1 MKQLSRAVPT
11 AVLNATPSA
20 SISAL
25 LTALLTAVA
34 VLLPAAAHADP
45 PSASVWF
52 NGGEVVFEA
61 ADGQANTLILTKVGS
76 SPDVWRLDDVVPI
89 TSDEDDCVH
98 PFEGDLTVLDCERVL
113 SFFDVSLGDLD
124 DSLDNRTTRAGHFNL
139 GAGNDVLHT
148 GGNAAAIS
156 DIAAGSGDDV
166 VYSGPAQDWINGGPG
181 TDLVT
186 YEGRMSPVV
195 ANATTGGAE
204 DDYVDT
210 IENLTGSGGA
220 DTLTGSSGAN
230 VLDGGTAWFCTLLSC
245 LYTSGAD
252 TLRGGAGN
260 DVLRGQQQAD
270 ALYGEA
276 GVDTLYGGSG
286 NDTLDGGPATDWC
299 YPEADG
305 GTVLNCGPVFT

>member
-1 MKQLSRAVPT
+1 MKRLSRAVPA
-11 AVLNATPSA
+11 AVL
-20 SISAL
+20 
-25 LTALLTAVA
+25 AVA
-34 VLLPAAAHADP
+34 AVLFPAAAHADP

-76 SPDVWRLDDVVPI
+76 SPDVWRLDDVVSI

-98 PFEGDLTVLDCERVL
+98 PVEGDLTVLDCERVL

-139 GAGNDVLHT
+139 GSGNDVLHT
-148 GGNAAAIS
+148 GGSAASVTDVAG
-156 DIAAGSGDDV
+156 GSGDDI
-166 VYSGPAQDWINGGPG
+166 VYSGPAQDWINGGSG

-186 YEGRMSPVV
+186 YEGRMGAVV

-204 DDYVDT
+204 DTYVDT
-210 IENLTGSGGA
+210 IENLTGGGGA
-220 DTLTGSSGAN
+220 DTLTGSSGPN

-245 LYTSGAD
+245 FVTSGAD

-260 DVLRGQQQAD
+260 DVLRGWHQAD

-286 NDTLDGGPATDWC
+286 NDTILDGGPATDWC

-305 GTVLNCGPVFT
+305 GTVVNCGPVFT